1 MTSVGNVPFE
11 TTIGLEVH
19 VQLQLRSKLFAPS
32 PYDSGGTPNTRVSV
46 VELGLPGVL
55 PVLNR
60 EAVRLAIRA
69 GIALEGEINTRFHFD
84 RKNYFYPDLPKGYQI
99 SQFDEPFCRG
109 GRVPLGHGESGEQ
122 RFGQLERIHMEEDAG
137 KTTHTAGGSLV
148 DLNRAGV
155 GLIEIVGKPD
165 LRTPSEAYAF
175 LTELKQIMQYA
186 GVSECDMEKGLLRCD
201 ANISVRPV
209 GATELGTKVEIKNLN
224 SFKMVQRALEYE
236 ERRQRAVL
244 ANGGIVLQE
253 TRLWNEEKGESATM
267 RTKEAADDYR
277 YFPEPDLPPLTIERS
292 FIAEI
297 ENDMPE
303 LPALRRAR
311 FATHYRLPDYDTGVL
326 MDDRRVADY
335 FEATAIG
342 CGNAKLASNWVMTE
356 VLRVMN
362 ERDIAITV
370 FPIGP
375 DRLAQLIGAQ
385 SDGRI
390 SRNAAKR
397 VFEHLANHDVEV
409 DAAIAELGLEQIS
422 NRKELAAI
430 VQEVLAANP
439 DPVAD
444 YRAGR
449 EKAMHALQGMV
460 MKKTSGKANPQLTR
474 ELLIELLSTD

>member
-1 MTSVGNVPFE
+1 
-11 TTIGLEVH
+11 
-19 VQLQLRSKLFAPS
+19 
-32 PYDSGGTPNTRVSV
+32 
-46 VELGLPGVL
+46 
-55 PVLNR
+55 
-60 EAVRLAIRA
+60 
-69 GIALEGEINTRFHFD
+69 
-84 RKNYFYPDLPKGYQI
+84 
-99 SQFDEPFCRG
+99 
-109 GRVPLGHGESGEQ
+109 
-122 RFGQLERIHMEEDAG
+122 
-137 KTTHTAGGSLV
+137 
-148 DLNRAGV
+148 
-155 GLIEIVGKPD
+155 
-165 LRTPSEAYAF
+165 
-175 LTELKQIMQYA
+175 
-186 GVSECDMEKGLLRCD
+186 
-201 ANISVRPV
+201 
-209 GATELGTKVEIKNLN
+209 
-224 SFKMVQRALEYE
+224 MVQRALEYE
-236 ERRQRAVL
+236 ERRQGAVL

-277 YFPEPDLPPLTIERS
+277 YFPDPDLPPLTIERS

-375 DRLAQLIGAQ
+375 DRLAQLIDAQ

-422 NRKELAAI
+422 NRKELAAL